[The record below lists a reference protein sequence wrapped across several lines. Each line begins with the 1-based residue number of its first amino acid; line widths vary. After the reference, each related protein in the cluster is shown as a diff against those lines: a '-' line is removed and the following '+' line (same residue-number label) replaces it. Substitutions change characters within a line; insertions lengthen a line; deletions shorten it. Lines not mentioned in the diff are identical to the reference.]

1 MSIFS
6 INNVVFFS
14 NFKYGFIW
22 VQIFCSRGNR
32 LGFYRSGAGFGML
45 DWNWIFSQVFGLT
58 TSLHNNTRLHV
69 VLNGTCLQE
78 CPVNAG
84 FLQGSSIGPTFFLLY
99 INDLPDGVISNIAT
113 YADDGMLIKSGMLP
127 DPNLTYEIL
136 WTGVGYH
143 FSAFHCQY

>member
-1 MSIFS
+1 M
-6 INNVVFFS
+6 
-14 NFKYGFIW
+14 
-22 VQIFCSRGNR
+22 
-32 LGFYRSGAGFGML
+32 
-45 DWNWIFSQVFGLT
+45 
-58 TSLHNNTRLHV
+58 
-69 VLNGTCLQE
+69 
-78 CPVNAG
+78 NAG

-136 WTGVGYH
+136 WTGVGCH